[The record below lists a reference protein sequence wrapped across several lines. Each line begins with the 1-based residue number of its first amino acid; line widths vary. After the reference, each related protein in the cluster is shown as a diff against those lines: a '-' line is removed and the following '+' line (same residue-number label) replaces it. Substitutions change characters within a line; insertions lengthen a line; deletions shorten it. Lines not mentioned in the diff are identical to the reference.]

1 MSKIRFINQNNI
13 GKIRRFLF
21 MPFSCKWNAWVRDI
35 TAKLETN
42 VNIGKVERIEDWPIP
57 PDDTKPDEFKT
68 EISLYCGMDG
78 IEFTN
83 KSISSVF
90 SKYIG
95 YLPTCGGSHK
105 IKVNVKCIDG
115 CIKIERR

>member
-42 VNIGKVERIEDWPIP
+42 VNIGKVERIED
-57 PDDTKPDEFKT
+57 
-68 EISLYCGMDG
+68 
-78 IEFTN
+78 
-83 KSISSVF
+83 
-90 SKYIG
+90 
-95 YLPTCGGSHK
+95 
-105 IKVNVKCIDG
+105 
-115 CIKIERR
+115 